1 MRKIGNMQKLYNI
14 LFFAISVISYGQ
26 VTVLTDVSNKE
37 PKQNESVILTIVQEV
52 VGEDMIQQTPLRLP
66 DLSKFD
72 IIGNASEQ
80 NTFIDQKKGIRVNQI
95 VYQYYLQP
103 KTAGK
108 VKIGSALLTV
118 NGKIYKSE
126 PFDITVKEKSESNDN
141 LAKDVF
147 LNLEVEDKN
156 VYENQPTVAILRAY
170 SKDYDNFR
178 KLDNVRIPTQENA
191 KIRAVS
197 YKKEDIE
204 YTDGDYSSQV
214 IATFIIFPEKSGNI
228 EIAPISAVMKS
239 PEINKIVSNK
249 VKLNV
254 KNLPSGSPE
263 NFKNAVGKL
272 NVSIEN
278 LNKEEHVEIN
288 KPTDVIVKIS
298 GLGNL
303 DAEKL
308 PKIIESKDY
317 TFYKPNIISKITTI
331 KEGVKGEILAK
342 YIVIPKKEGKV
353 DVKTEHFSFFNP
365 DNNQYVDLGIKSL
378 VLNVLNPEQIRAQK
392 STIDLVDDYT
402 KNVLTN
408 VPLPVIEK
416 EKHTQKYRLNWGN
429 LLAGLGIVFGGTLLF
444 LFFLKPKKSALQTE
458 NLAKPI
464 TTISEEEEKLKE
476 ELLPDVNTYFEYLK
490 NVKNNQKFS
499 EFFNAYQELNE
510 TTKKKLNKE
519 YGMGIKAYID
529 HYKSSQFADDFRSLE
544 THVSMEKFAPVH
556 DAEHLDELYNNI
568 VKIYSEIMK

>member
-1 MRKIGNMQKLYNI
+1 MQKFYNI

-26 VTVLTDVSNKE
+26 VTVLTDVNNKE
-37 PKQNESVILTIVQEV
+37 PKQNESVVLTVVQEV

-103 KTAGK
+103 KTTGK

-126 PFDITVKEKSESNDN
+126 PFDITVKEKSENNDN
-141 LAKDVF
+141 LAKDVY

-178 KLDNVRIPTQENA
+178 KLDNVRIPPQENA
-191 KIRAVS
+191 RIRAVS

-228 EIAPISAVMKS
+228 EIAPISALMKF

-254 KNLPSGSPE
+254 KTLPSGSPE
-263 NFKNAVGKL
+263 NFKNAVGKF

-278 LNKEEHVEIN
+278 VNKEEHIEIN
-288 KPTDVIVKIS
+288 KPTDVIVKIT

-342 YIVIPKKEGKV
+342 YVVIPRKEGKI

-365 DNNQYVDLGIKSL
+365 EINQYVDLGIKSL

-392 STIDLVDDYT
+392 STIDLMDDYT

-416 EKHTQKYRLNWGN
+416 EKHTQKYRLNWVN

-444 LFFLKPKKSALQTE
+444 LLFLKPKKSAIQKE
-458 NLAKPI
+458 NISKPI

-476 ELLPDVNTYFEYLK
+476 ELLPDINTYFEYLK
-490 NVKNNQKFS
+490 NVKNNQNFS

-510 TTKKKLNKE
+510 TTKKQLKKE

-544 THVSMEKFAPVH
+544 TQISMEKFAPVH
-556 DAEHLDELYNNI
+556 DAEHLDELYNKI
-568 VKIYSEIMK
+568 VNIYSEIAK